1 LELLTPLTRAWSQ
14 RRLRQLLLAEE
25 WGLAEPSLS
34 RASSSLKLNF
44 AGILS
49 AVNAQPKTADLSC
62 RLAAADLI
70 DQALEPIGGFEDRAD
85 FAAVVEKAEDGH
97 PSGPLARN
105 ALSPRGSS
113 RLTGGMTM

>member
-14 RRLRQLLLAEE
+14 RRLRQLVLAEE

-85 FAAVVEKAEDGH
+85 FAAVVEKAEDATALVLWRGT
-97 PSGPLARN
+97 PCRPAGAR
-105 ALSPRGSS
+105 ASPAG
-113 RLTGGMTM
+113 